1 MTWFISE
8 DLAEYQ
14 AAAGELLTS
23 RPVEHT
29 VQLTVTETLR
39 ARGATAFGQDRPMF
53 GWWRAEDGAVTS
65 AFLHTPP
72 HPVLLTSV
80 PPQAIAP
87 LTETLA
93 VADHT
98 VAGVNA
104 DAAVAEA
111 FAAAWRR
118 LTGASWQVEQRHRLY
133 RLTEL
138 VPPRPAPAGAARVA
152 GGADRDLLV
161 KWYEAFIREA
171 EAGRRPGDLGAAVD
185 DRLGVGGLTLW
196 DVAGESASLAGV
208 SRQVAGA
215 TRVAPVYTPPERRGQ
230 GFGGA
235 VTAAVSRA
243 ALDAGARE
251 VVLFTDL
258 ANPTSNALY
267 QRLGYRPVEDRVL
280 VSFGQSRHLKMRSR

>member
-39 ARGATAFGQDRPMF
+39 ARGATAFGQDHPMF
-53 GWWRAEDGAVTS
+53 GWWRADDGAVTS

-93 VADHT
+93 VADHP

-111 FAAAWRR
+111 FAAEWRR

-138 VPPRPAPAGAARVA
+138 VPPSPAPAGAARVA

-171 EAGRRPGDLGAAVD
+171 EAGRRPGDLAAAVD

-196 DVAGESASLAGV
+196 EVAGEAVSLAGV

-215 TRVAPVYTPPERRGQ
+215 TRVAPVYTPPERRGR
-230 GFGGA
+230 GFGAA

-267 QRLGYRPVEDRVL
+267 RRLGYRPVEDRVL
-280 VSFGQSRHLKMRSR
+280 VSFGQGRHLRTRSR